1 MTSRDS
7 NFSIRSLIVP
17 VFLPSFLFTTAESA
31 LIPIIPASAQ
41 ALGAD
46 LPTAG
51 AVAGLLM
58 LGTLIADIPAAAIV
72 NQLGER
78 RSMVLSA
85 IVGMFSALFA
95 LFATSI
101 WQLGLGITGIGAGA
115 AVFGLARH
123 GYMAGAAPLEFRGR
137 SLSLLGGTFRAGGFA
152 GPVIGSA
159 AIGTW
164 GVESVFVISVA
175 LCLAAAAVVFVG
187 KNTPEQLV
195 EQKRDLST
203 FQVAKREFKSL
214 STLGVG
220 AMILAMLR
228 ATRFIGLPLWALH
241 IGLSPA
247 ETALY
252 IGIASALDFALF
264 YTSGQ
269 ITDRWGRRWVAIPTL
284 IGLGAT
290 HLLFG
295 LATDASLFL
304 TLALLMSLAN
314 GVGSGLI
321 MVIAADAAPPQYRNQ
336 YLASFRLLIDA
347 GSAAAPQVL
356 AVLAAA
362 TSLAISFGFFG
373 VLGFV
378 GASIMWRHLPKR
390 LMPDAQID

>member
-1 MTSRDS
+1 MTSGAS
-7 NFSIRSLIVP
+7 NFSIRSLFVP

-41 ALGAD
+41 SLGAD

-58 LGTLIADIPAAAIV
+58 LGTLIADIPAASIV
-72 NQLGER
+72 NRLGER
-78 RSMVLSA
+78 RSMMLSA
-85 IVGMFSALFA
+85 IVGMLGVLIALY
-95 LFATSI
+95 ATSL

-152 GPVIGSA
+152 GPVVGSL
-159 AIGTW
+159 AIGVW
-164 GVESVFVISVA
+164 GVESVFIISVV
-175 LCLAAAAVVFVG
+175 LCLAAAAVVYAG
-187 KNTPEQLV
+187 KNTPEHLV

-220 AMILAMLR
+220 AMILAVLR
-228 ATRFIGLPLWALH
+228 ATRIVGLPLWALH

-284 IGLGAT
+284 LGLGAT

-336 YLASFRLLIDA
+336 YLASFRLLIDT
-347 GSAAAPQVL
+347 GSAAAPQIL
-356 AVLAAA
+356 ALLAAA
-362 TSLAISFGFFG
+362 STLAISFGFFG
-373 VLGFV
+373 LLGFV
-378 GASIMWRHLPKR
+378 GAAIMARHLPKR
-390 LMPDAQID
+390 LRPDAQID

>member
-51 AVAGLLM
+51 AVAGLLL

-85 IVGMFSALFA
+85 IVGMFSALVA

-220 AMILAMLR
+220 AMILAVLR
-228 ATRFIGLPLWALH
+228 ATRIIGLPLWALH

-390 LMPDAQID
+390 LMPDAQMD

>member
-1 MTSRDS
+1 
-7 NFSIRSLIVP
+7 
-17 VFLPSFLFTTAESA
+17 
-31 LIPIIPASAQ
+31 
-41 ALGAD
+41 
-46 LPTAG
+46 
-51 AVAGLLM
+51 M
-58 LGTLIADIPAAAIV
+58 LGTLIADIPAASIV
-72 NQLGER
+72 NRLGER
-78 RSMVLSA
+78 RSMMLSA
-85 IVGMFSALFA
+85 IVGMLGVLIALY
-95 LFATSI
+95 ATSL

-152 GPVIGSA
+152 GPVVGSL
-159 AIGTW
+159 AIGVW
-164 GVESVFVISVA
+164 GVESVFIISVV
-175 LCLAAAAVVFVG
+175 LCLAAAAVVYAG
-187 KNTPEQLV
+187 KNTPEHLV

-220 AMILAMLR
+220 AMILAVLR
-228 ATRFIGLPLWALH
+228 ATRIVGLPLWALH

-284 IGLGAT
+284 LGLGAT

-336 YLASFRLLIDA
+336 YLASFRLLIDT
-347 GSAAAPQVL
+347 GSAAAPQIL
-356 AVLAAA
+356 ALLAAA
-362 TSLAISFGFFG
+362 STLAISFGFFG
-373 VLGFV
+373 LLGFV
-378 GASIMWRHLPKR
+378 GAAIMARHLPKR
-390 LMPDAQID
+390 LRPDAQID

>member
-1 MTSRDS
+1 MTASNS

-31 LIPIIPASAQ
+31 LIPIIPASAK

-72 NQLGER
+72 NRFGER
-78 RSMVLSA
+78 RSMILAA
-85 IVGMFSALFA
+85 IFGMLGIAGA
-95 LFATSI
+95 MMADSI
-101 WQLGLGITGIGAGA
+101 WLLGLGITGIGAGA

-123 GYMAGAAPLEFRGR
+123 GYMAGAAPLEHRGR
-137 SLSLLGGTFRAGGFA
+137 SLALLGGTFRAGGFS
-152 GPVIGSA
+152 GPVIGSVS
-159 AIGTW
+159 IGIW
-164 GVESVFVISVA
+164 GIESVFAIGIG
-175 LCLAAAAVVFVG
+175 LCLLAAGIVYLG
-187 KNTPEQLV
+187 KNIPEHLV
-195 EQKRDLST
+195 EQKKDLT
-203 FQVAKREFKSL
+203 TLQVAKREYRSL

-220 AMILAMLR
+220 AMILAVLR
-228 ATRFIGLPLWALH
+228 ATRTIGLPLWALH

-252 IGIASALDFALF
+252 IGLASALDFALF

-284 IGLGAT
+284 LGMGAT

-295 LATDASLFL
+295 IATDASQFL

-321 MVIAADAAPPQYRNQ
+321 MVIAADAAPPEYRNQ
-336 YLASFRLLIDA
+336 YLASFRLLIDS
-347 GSAAAPQVL
+347 GSALAPQLL
-356 AVLAAA
+356 AVIAAA
-362 TSLAISFGFFG
+362 TSLAIGFSFFG
-373 VLGFV
+373 ILGFV
-378 GASIMWRHLPKR
+378 GAGIMWRHLPRR
-390 LMPDAQID
+390 LKPEAQIK